1 MKNNFLAHL
10 KPQDWVYWELYRKTL
25 TKGLW
30 IFHITQRMPLQ
41 GIIIIDKMRSAYVQ
55 DAILQ
60 LTIKID
66 IAIEDKRP
74 LLFEA
79 LNLESKFIY

>member
-1 MKNNFLAHL
+1 
-10 KPQDWVYWELYRKTL
+10 
-25 TKGLW
+25 
-30 IFHITQRMPLQ
+30 MPLQ

-66 IAIEDKRP
+66 IAIEAKRP

>member
-1 MKNNFLAHL
+1 MNISH
-10 KPQDWVYWELYRKTL
+10 
-25 TKGLW
+25 
-30 IFHITQRMPLQ
+30 TQRMPLQ

>member
-1 MKNNFLAHL
+1 
-10 KPQDWVYWELYRKTL
+10 
-25 TKGLW
+25 
-30 IFHITQRMPLQ
+30 MPLQ

-60 LTIKID
+60 LIIKID

>member
-1 MKNNFLAHL
+1 
-10 KPQDWVYWELYRKTL
+10 
-25 TKGLW
+25 
-30 IFHITQRMPLQ
+30 MPLQ
-41 GIIIIDKMRSAYVQ
+41 GIIIIDKMRSVYVQ

-74 LLFEA
+74 LLFET

>member
-1 MKNNFLAHL
+1 
-10 KPQDWVYWELYRKTL
+10 
-25 TKGLW
+25 
-30 IFHITQRMPLQ
+30 MPLQ

-66 IAIEDKRP
+66 IAIEDKKP

>member
-1 MKNNFLAHL
+1 MNISH
-10 KPQDWVYWELYRKTL
+10 
-25 TKGLW
+25 
-30 IFHITQRMPLQ
+30 TQRMPLQ

-55 DAILQ
+55 DAILE